1 MRRMIVVSP
10 QADES
15 TANLDKRK
23 EQVPGSKGSSDALGL
38 LGAVPAVGVG
48 LQPACGLTVFFLVPL
63 TRSPARTQ
71 EARNRRDSRG
81 AVV

>member
-1 MRRMIVVSP
+1 MIVVSP

-23 EQVPGSKGSSDALGL
+23 EQVPGSSGSSDALGL

-48 LQPACGLTVFFLVPL
+48 LQPACGLTVFFSF
-63 TRSPARTQ
+63 R
-71 EARNRRDSRG
+71 
-81 AVV
+81 